1 MNILW
6 VSPFLPNIAATHAG
20 GRALAQWVGWTA
32 ERHRVTLLC
41 RVEPGE
47 RGDAGRLAPQLEA
60 LHLQEFG
67 RPTGPGATARIAA
80 SYVRLGRAAN
90 RLLRDGG
97 FDLLHVEYLETGL
110 AIDGAARVP
119 KLVVAIDEL
128 ARPALHRLRLARG
141 AAARTSAWLYWR
153 AIGRLQSRICRK
165 FGRILTM
172 SEHDRRTLLSGD
184 PTLSVGVLPLPCG
197 LDLTRAR
204 DVTRAP
210 AELLFVGAMHRD
222 ANIDAV
228 RWFHDEILPRVRAEI
243 PSVRLTVAGAS
254 PPAEIQR
261 LAAPSGVEITGFVD
275 ALEPLYARA
284 TVFVAPLRIAG
295 GTAGKT
301 LDALA
306 AGCPVVTTTIGNDG
320 IGATPGRHLLVAD
333 APTDFAGA
341 VIRLLNDRAVC
352 DRLGE
357 SARRFAA
364 EHFAPPVSAAALER
378 EHLALAAAP
387 ALTRR
392 SAG

>member
-6 VSPFLPNIAATHAG
+6 VSPFLPKIDATHAG
-20 GRALAQWVGWTA
+20 GRALAQWIGWTA
-32 ERHRVTLLC
+32 ARHRVTLLC
-41 RVEPGE
+41 RVEPDE
-47 RGDAGRLAPQLEA
+47 RGDAGRLAPHLA
-60 LHLQEFG
+60 GLHLQEFG
-67 RPTGPGATARIAA
+67 RPAGPGATVRIAA
-80 SYVRLGRAAN
+80 SYARLGREAN
-90 RLLRDGG
+90 RLLRTGS

-141 AAARTSAWLYWR
+141 AAARTGAWLYWR

-165 FGRILTM
+165 FDRILTM
-172 SEHDRRTLLSGD
+172 SEHDRRTLLNGD
-184 PTLSVGVLPLPCG
+184 PSLSVGVLPLPCG
-197 LDLTRAR
+197 LDLPRAR
-204 DVTRAP
+204 DVSRAP
-210 AELLFVGAMHRD
+210 AEMLFVGAMHRD

-228 RWFHDEILPRVRAEI
+228 RWFHGEILPRVRAEI
-243 PSVRLTVAGAS
+243 SGVRLTVAGAS
-254 PPAEIQR
+254 PPPEIQR
-261 LAAPSGVEITGFVD
+261 LASASGVEVTGFVD

-320 IGATPGRHLLVAD
+320 IGATPAQHLLTAD
-333 APTDFAGA
+333 SPADFAAA
-341 VIRLLNDRAVC
+341 VIRLLRDRIVR
-352 DRLGE
+352 DELGE
-357 SARRFAA
+357 SARRFAT
-364 EHFAPPVSAAALER
+364 ERYAPAVSAAALER
-378 EHLALAAAP
+378 EHQALAGAP
-387 ALTRR
+387 TVTRR

>member
-6 VSPFLPNIAATHAG
+6 VSPFLPKADATHAG
-20 GRALAQWVGWTA
+20 GRALAQWIGWTA

-47 RGDAGRLAPQLEA
+47 RGDAERLAPQLA
-60 LHLQEFG
+60 GLHLQEFG
-67 RPTGPGATARIAA
+67 RPSGPGATARIAA
-80 SYVRLGRAAN
+80 SYARLGRAAN
-90 RLLRDGG
+90 RLLRAGG

-110 AIDGAARVP
+110 AIDRRSAVP

-128 ARPALHRLRLARG
+128 ARPAQHRLHLARG
-141 AAARTSAWLYWR
+141 AASRMGAWLYWR

-165 FGRILTM
+165 FDRILTL
-172 SEHDRRTLLSGD
+172 SEHDRRTLVARD
-184 PTLSVGVLPLPCG
+184 PTLSVGVLPFPFG
-197 LDLTRAR
+197 LDPAR
-204 DVTRAP
+204 VRDARRAP

-222 ANIDAV
+222 ANGDAV
-228 RWFHDEILPRVRAEI
+228 RWFHEEILPRVKTEVGDAHFTI
-243 PSVRLTVAGAS
+243 AGAA

-261 LAAPSGVEITGFVD
+261 LAAEPGVEVTGFVES
-275 ALEPLYARA
+275 LEPLYARA

-295 GTAGKT
+295 GIAGKT

-320 IGATPGRHLLVAD
+320 IGATPGQHLLVAD
-333 APTDFAGA
+333 SPIDFAAA
-341 VIRLLNDRAVC
+341 VTRLLLDPAQR

-364 EHFAPPVSAAALER
+364 ERFAPAVSAAALER
-378 EHLALAAAP
+378 EHQALAGAP